1 MHHPSNNSLAAGL
14 SLRHIKQAMKQ
25 AEPQPGGR
33 LVGYAR
39 VSTHDQKLDLQLDAL
54 KRAGVLDENIH
65 TDQASGVKT
74 TRTGLTDAWRDLRKG
89 DVLVVWR
96 LDRIGRSLSDLIKRM
111 EELEK
116 IGVGFR
122 SLTEA
127 IDTTT
132 AAGRLILHIMA
143 AIAEFERHLVRERT
157 AAGMRSAAGRGV
169 RLGAKRKLTDAKAA
183 QAAKLLREHMTV
195 RDVAKKLGVSVG
207 TIYNHFPGG
216 RSGLNPPN

>member
-1 MHHPSNNSLAAGL
+1 
-14 SLRHIKQAMKQ
+14 MKQ
-25 AEPQPGGR
+25 AEPEPGGR

-39 VSTHDQKLDLQLDAL
+39 ISTADQKLDLQLDAL

-65 TDQASGVKT
+65 TDQASGVRS
-74 TRTGLTDAWRDLRKG
+74 TRTGLTNAWRDLRKG

-111 EELEK
+111 DQLEK

-143 AIAEFERHLVRERT
+143 AIAEFERQLVRERT
-157 AAGMRSAAGRGV
+157 AAGMRSAANRGV
-169 RLGAKRKLTDAKAA
+169 RLGAKRKLTDAQIQ
-183 QAAKLLREHMTV
+183 QAGKMLRKQMTV
-195 RDVAKKLGVSVG
+195 KDVARKLGVSVG
-207 TIYNHFPGG
+207 TIYNHVPGG
-216 RSGLNPPN
+216 RSGMRPAK